1 MLIAFALTNRACF
14 RERQELSMEA
24 VRNTGDAF
32 AFDTGVRQAP
42 RLNRVAAIYGP
53 NGTGKS
59 RLIDGLAFARHL
71 VLNSSK
77 ESQAGEKIPYE
88 PFLLAAESRER
99 PTTFEIA
106 FIEAGTMYEYGF
118 AVDSARVH
126 KEWLL
131 AWPPDEGP
139 RRSRMRSLLERRF
152 DPDSGEEEWR
162 FGPSVRGSK
171 SVWRDNT
178 RPNALLVST
187 AVQLN
192 SETFRPV
199 VDWFQKLRVL
209 PSGNLPPFFTGE
221 AIKES
226 EQTKARVLNLLQ
238 AADIAAADIDVDET
252 TTPLEELKDQLP
264 PQVFVEL
271 SKRSPTLDHLR
282 LGLVHSPADGVA
294 HSLDLDEES
303 DGTQRYFS
311 LAFPWLDVLENDWV
325 LVVDE
330 LDRSLHPLLVASLV
344 QQFNRAPDGGA
355 CRAQLVATVHDAYL
369 LEETLDRGQVWLT
382 GKDRNTE
389 AASLTALSDYSPRKD
404 EALMR
409 GYLGGRYGGV
419 PVVVAPEALG

>member
-1 MLIAFALTNRACF
+1 MLVAFALTNRACF
-14 RERQELSMEA
+14 ADRQELSMEA
-24 VRNTGDAF
+24 VGNTGDAF
-32 AFDTGVRQAP
+32 AFDSGVRQAP
-42 RLNRVAAIYGP
+42 RLNRVAAVYGP

-59 RLIDGLAFARHL
+59 RLVEGLAFARHL

-88 PFLLAAESRER
+88 PFLFNAESRED
-99 PTTFEIA
+99 PTTLEIA

-118 AVDSARVH
+118 AVDSTRVH
-126 KEWLL
+126 REWLL
-131 AWPPDEGP
+131 AWPPDDGP
-139 RRSRMRSLLERRF
+139 RLSRMRRLLDRRF
-152 DPDSGEEEWR
+152 DPASGHEEWR

-199 VDWFQKLRVL
+199 VDWFQKLQVL
-209 PSGNLPPFFTGE
+209 ASNNLPPFYTGE

-226 EQTKARVLNLLQ
+226 EQTKARVLNLLG
-238 AADIAAADIDVDET
+238 AADIAAADIDVDEIR
-252 TTPLEELKDQLP
+252 TPLEEPKDQLP
-264 PQVFVEL
+264 PQAFAEL
-271 SKRSPTLDHLR
+271 SKGSETVKGLR
-282 LGLVHSPADGVA
+282 LGFVHSPADGEA
-294 HSLDLDEES
+294 HRLDLDEES

-311 LAFPWLDVLENDWV
+311 LAFPWLDVLDNEWV

-344 QQFNRAPDGGA
+344 RQFNRAATGGDG
-355 CRAQLVATVHDAYL
+355 RAQLVATVHDAHL
-369 LEETLDRGQVWLT
+369 LDDTLDRSQVWLT

-389 AASLTALSDYSPRKD
+389 AASLTPLSDYRPRKD

>member
-1 MLIAFALTNRACF
+1 
-14 RERQELSMEA
+14 MEA

-42 RLNRVAAIYGP
+42 RLNRAAAIYGP
-53 NGTGKS
+53 NGSGKS

-88 PFLLAAESRER
+88 PFLFDAESRES

-106 FIEAGTMYEYGF
+106 FIEAGALYEYGF

-139 RRSRMRSLLERRF
+139 RRSRMRGLLERRF
-152 DPDSGEEEWR
+152 DPESGEEEWR

-199 VDWFQKLRVL
+199 VEWFQKLRVL
-209 PSGNLPPFFTGE
+209 GSGHLPPAFTGN

-226 EQTKARVLNLLQ
+226 EQTKARVLNLLR
-238 AADIAAADIDVDET
+238 AAGIAAADIDVDEAR
-252 TTPLEELKDQLP
+252 TPLEELKDQLP

-271 SKRSPTLDHLR
+271 SKMSPTLDYLR
-282 LGLVHSPADGVA
+282 LGFVHSPADGKA
-294 HSLDLDEES
+294 HRLDLDEES

-311 LAFPWLDVLENDWV
+311 LAFPWLDVLDNDGV

-344 QQFNRAPDGGA
+344 QQFNRTPDGGA
-355 CRAQLVATVHDAYL
+355 CRAQLVATLHDAHP

-382 GKDRNTE
+382 GKDRDTE
-389 AASLTALSDYSPRKD
+389 AASLTALSDYRPRKD